1 MKKEEAEGVKGEKE
15 EKYKRE
21 IKNNNNFG
29 NFLKI
34 QNYSMVA
41 RVRTLITPGTEQEN
55 EISGRKQGSSKA
67 QDIFCV
73 LT

>member
-1 MKKEEAEGVKGEKE
+1 MKKEEEEGGKGEKE

-29 NFLKI
+29 KFLKI
-34 QNYSMVA
+34 QNCSMVA
-41 RVRTLITPGTEQEN
+41 RVITLITPGTEGEN